1 MERESRFDSLKRQR
15 RSPGPGFGSAMP
27 REICQPVD
35 QPPSTPRPASSS
47 APPPSDG
54 HRSGACAAGA
64 GAGMSQSM
72 TAPGESGASGAA
84 LLSNMA
90 SCMTGSVGPALY
102 CGGYGSGYGVPLT
115 RSITSYGPESDD
127 EQLQASVSKRRALSA
142 AGAGRRPLSRPPSEQ
157 RASASASGSGSG
169 GESGATGAG
178 AAGAAGAASSRTAGR
193 ASASASATGRS
204 ASPGSYLS
212 HSMVEYTDSE
222 PEHRCRSLA
231 PALNRTGTGDAHALF
246 TYSKRALHRRYR
258 L

>member
-15 RSPGPGFGSAMP
+15 RSPGPGFGSAVP

-90 SCMTGSVGPALY
+90 SCMTGSLGPALC
-102 CGGYGSGYGVPLT
+102 CGSYGSGYGSCVPLT
-115 RSITSYGPESDD
+115 RSITSYAPESDD
-127 EQLQASVSKRRALSA
+127 EQLQVSVSKRRALSA

-157 RASASASGSGSG
+157 RASGV
-169 GESGATGAG
+169 ESG
-178 AAGAAGAASSRTAGR
+178 AAGAAGAAASRTAGR
-193 ASASASATGRS
+193 AAGGRS

-212 HSMVEYTDSE
+212 HSMVEYTDTE
-222 PEHRCRSLA
+222 PEHRRRSPA
-231 PALNRTGTGDAHALF
+231 PALNRSGDALF
-246 TYSKRALHRRYR
+246 IYIHSSAQAIGYRRCSIFS
-258 L
+258 